1 MIADKPSDKEWYGN
15 GKPDASQGG
24 NPNGG
29 VATETQGREEK
40 PELYENDV
48 IGKVS
53 KRKKNDIWTRGGEK
67 RTRFKDE
74 YRKEVFLS

>member
-15 GKPDASQGG
+15 GKPDASQGD

-29 VATETQGREEK
+29 IATETQGREDK

-48 IGKVS
+48 IGKVA

-67 RTRFKDE
+67 RNRFKYE
-74 YRKEVFLS
+74 

>member
-15 GKPDASQGG
+15 GKPDASQCG
-24 NPNGG
+24 NTNGG
-29 VATETQGREEK
+29 VATETQGRENK

-48 IGKVS
+48 IGKVA

-67 RTRFKDE
+67 RIRFKDE
-74 YRKEVFLS
+74 

>member
-29 VATETQGREEK
+29 IATETQGREYK

-48 IGKVS
+48 IGKVA

-74 YRKEVFLS
+74 

>member
-29 VATETQGREEK
+29 VASETQGRENK

-48 IGKVS
+48 IGNVA

-67 RTRFKDE
+67 RTRFKYE
-74 YRKEVFLS
+74 

>member
-29 VATETQGREEK
+29 VASETQGRENK

-48 IGKVS
+48 IGKVA
-53 KRKKNDIWTRGGEK
+53 KRNKNDIWTRGGEK
-67 RTRFKDE
+67 RTKFKDE
-74 YRKEVFLS
+74 

>member
-29 VATETQGREEK
+29 VASETQGRENK
-40 PELYENDV
+40 PKLYENDV
-48 IGKVS
+48 IGKVA

-74 YRKEVFLS
+74 

>member
-15 GKPDASQGG
+15 GKPDTSQGSNANKG
-24 NPNGG
+24 I
-29 VATETQGREEK
+29 ATETQGRENK

-48 IGKVS
+48 IGKVA

-67 RTRFKDE
+67 RSIFKG
-74 YRKEVFLS
+74 K

>member
-15 GKPDASQGG
+15 GKPDASQCG

-29 VATETQGREEK
+29 VATETQGMENK

-48 IGKVS
+48 IGKVA
-53 KRKKNDIWTRGGEK
+53 KRKKNDIWTMGGEK
-67 RTRFKDE
+67 RIRFKG
-74 YRKEVFLS
+74 K

>member
-1 MIADKPSDKEWYGN
+1 MIADKENNQKWYGN

-29 VATETQGREEK
+29 VASETQGRENK

-48 IGKVS
+48 IGKVET
-53 KRKKNDIWTRGGEK
+53 RKNNDIWTRGEEK
-67 RTRFKDE
+67 RTKFKDE
-74 YRKEVFLS
+74 

>member
-15 GKPDASQGG
+15 GKPDDSQDG

-29 VATETQGREEK
+29 VASETQGRENK

-48 IGKVS
+48 IGKVA

-74 YRKEVFLS
+74 

>member
-29 VATETQGREEK
+29 VASETQGRENK
-40 PELYENDV
+40 HELYENDV
-48 IGKVS
+48 IGKVA

-67 RTRFKDE
+67 RTKFKDE
-74 YRKEVFLS
+74 

>member
-1 MIADKPSDKEWYGN
+1 MIADKPSDKKWYGN

-24 NPNGG
+24 NASKGI
-29 VATETQGREEK
+29 ATETQGSEDK

-48 IGKVS
+48 IGKVA

-67 RTRFKDE
+67 RIRFKE
-74 YRKEVFLS
+74 E

>member
-29 VATETQGREEK
+29 VASETQGRENK

-48 IGKVS
+48 IGKVA
-53 KRKKNDIWTRGGEK
+53 KRKKNDIWMRGGEK

-74 YRKEVFLS
+74 

>member
-15 GKPDASQGG
+15 GKPDVSQGG

-29 VATETQGREEK
+29 VASETQGRENK
-40 PELYENDV
+40 PKLYENDV
-48 IGKVS
+48 IGKVA

-74 YRKEVFLS
+74 

>member
-29 VATETQGREEK
+29 VASETQGMENK

-48 IGKVS
+48 IGKVA

-67 RTRFKDE
+67 RTRFKYE
-74 YRKEVFLS
+74 

>member
-24 NPNGG
+24 NHNGG
-29 VATETQGREEK
+29 IATETQGREDK

-48 IGKVS
+48 IGKVA
-53 KRKKNDIWTRGGEK
+53 KRKKNDIWMRGGEK
-67 RTRFKDE
+67 RTRF
-74 YRKEVFLS
+74 

>member
-24 NPNGG
+24 NLNGG
-29 VATETQGREEK
+29 VATETQGRENK

-48 IGKVS
+48 IGKVA

-74 YRKEVFLS
+74 

>member
-24 NPNGG
+24 NLNGG
-29 VATETQGREEK
+29 VASETQGRENK

-48 IGKVS
+48 IGKVA
-53 KRKKNDIWTRGGEK
+53 KRKKNDIWTMGGEK
-67 RTRFKDE
+67 RSIFKG
-74 YRKEVFLS
+74 K

>member
-1 MIADKPSDKEWYGN
+1 MIADKPSDEKWYGN
-15 GKPDASQGG
+15 GKPDASQSG
-24 NPNGG
+24 NASKGI
-29 VATETQGREEK
+29 ATETQGREGK

-48 IGKVS
+48 IGKVA

-74 YRKEVFLS
+74 

>member
-1 MIADKPSDKEWYGN
+1 MIADKPSDNEWYGN
-15 GKPDASQGG
+15 GKADASQGD

-29 VATETQGREEK
+29 VASETQGRENK

-48 IGKVS
+48 IGKVA

-67 RTRFKDE
+67 RSRFKG
-74 YRKEVFLS
+74 K

>member
-24 NPNGG
+24 KPNGG
-29 VATETQGREEK
+29 IATETQGRENK

-48 IGKVS
+48 IGKVA

-67 RTRFKDE
+67 RTRFKYE
-74 YRKEVFLS
+74 

>member
-24 NPNGG
+24 NLNGG
-29 VATETQGREEK
+29 VASETQGRENK

-48 IGKVS
+48 IGKVA

-67 RTRFKDE
+67 RTRF
-74 YRKEVFLS
+74 

>member
-1 MIADKPSDKEWYGN
+1 MIADKPSDEKWYGN
-15 GKPDASQGG
+15 GKPDARQGG

-29 VATETQGREEK
+29 VATETQGREDK

-48 IGKVS
+48 IGKVA

-67 RTRFKDE
+67 RTKFKDE
-74 YRKEVFLS
+74 

>member
-29 VATETQGREEK
+29 VASETQGRENK

-48 IGKVS
+48 IGKVA
-53 KRKKNDIWTRGGEK
+53 KRMKNDIWTRGGEK
-67 RTRFKDE
+67 RTKFKDE
-74 YRKEVFLS
+74 

>member
-15 GKPDASQGG
+15 GKPDAIQGG

-29 VATETQGREEK
+29 VATETKGRENK

-48 IGKVS
+48 IGKLA
-53 KRKKNDIWTRGGEK
+53 KRKKKDIWTRGGEK

-74 YRKEVFLS
+74 

>member
-15 GKPDASQGG
+15 GKTDASQCG

-29 VATETQGREEK
+29 VDTETQGRENK

-48 IGKVS
+48 IGKVA
-53 KRKKNDIWTRGGEK
+53 KRKKNDIWTMGGEK
-67 RTRFKDE
+67 RIRFKG
-74 YRKEVFLS
+74 K

>member
-15 GKPDASQGG
+15 GKPDASQCG

-29 VATETQGREEK
+29 VATETQGRENK

-48 IGKVS
+48 IGKVA
-53 KRKKNDIWTRGGEK
+53 KRNKNDIWTRGGEK
-67 RTRFKDE
+67 RSIFKG
-74 YRKEVFLS
+74 K

>member
-1 MIADKPSDKEWYGN
+1 MDLI
-15 GKPDASQGG
+15 
-24 NPNGG
+24 
-29 VATETQGREEK
+29 TEMNALGANTHEAVERCLNK

-48 IGKVS
+48 IEKVS

-74 YRKEVFLS
+74 

>member
-29 VATETQGREEK
+29 VASETQGRENK

-48 IGKVS
+48 IGKVA
-53 KRKKNDIWTRGGEK
+53 KRKKIDIWTRGGEK

-74 YRKEVFLS
+74 

>member
-29 VATETQGREEK
+29 IATETQGMEDK

-48 IGKVS
+48 LGKVS
-53 KRKKNDIWTRGGEK
+53 KRKKNDIWERGKEK
-67 RTRFKDE
+67 RTKYKDE
-74 YRKEVFLS
+74 

>member
-15 GKPDASQGG
+15 GKPDTSQGSNANKG
-24 NPNGG
+24 I
-29 VATETQGREEK
+29 ATETKGREDK

-48 IGKVS
+48 IGKVA

-67 RTRFKDE
+67 RIRFNDE
-74 YRKEVFLS
+74 

>member
-24 NPNGG
+24 NPIGG
-29 VATETQGREEK
+29 VASETQGRENK

-48 IGKVS
+48 IGKVA

-74 YRKEVFLS
+74 